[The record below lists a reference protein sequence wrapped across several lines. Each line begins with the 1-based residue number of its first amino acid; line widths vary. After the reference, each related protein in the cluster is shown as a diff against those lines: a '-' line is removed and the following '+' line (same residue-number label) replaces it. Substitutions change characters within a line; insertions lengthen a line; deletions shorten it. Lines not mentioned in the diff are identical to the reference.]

1 MEASTN
7 QAAEQQMPLY
17 DLPSKL
23 LCRVINVD
31 LKVGFFNFLEN
42 FGFCVLDC
50 QLTRVLFMILQAEA
64 DTDEVYAQITLLPEA
79 NVSFV
84 F

>member
-17 DLPSKL
+17 DLPSKI

-31 LKVGFFNFLEN
+31 LKVVFSRFIGKLLN
-42 FGFCVLDC
+42 C
-50 QLTRVLFMILQAEA
+50 QLTLDFYRQR
-64 DTDEVYAQITLLPEA
+64 
-79 NVSFV
+79 
-84 F
+84 